1 MPRLSIRLA
10 AFAASLSAVLVPVI
24 LPPAASA
31 QQPTSGGTLHMY
43 QRDSPASASIHEEAT
58 YSTNVP
64 FMALFNNL
72 VIYQQDVPQ
81 NSEASISPELATSWA
96 WSPDNLK
103 LTFKLRE
110 GVKWHDGMR
119 FTARDVKC
127 TMDLLQDKGTEH
139 FRKNPRKLWYQN
151 VVDVVPNGDYE
162 VTFQLARPQPS
173 LLAMLASGYS
183 PMYPCHVT
191 PAQQRTKPV
200 GTGPFKL
207 AEFRQNEIIRLVR
220 NPDYWKPG
228 RPYLDGIDLPII
240 TNRSTA
246 MLAFVAGKLDMTFP
260 FEVTPP
266 LLRDIK
272 GQAPKAVCYFGPQ
285 NVNEN
290 LIVNRQKPPF
300 DNPDIRRAMALTI
313 DRKAF
318 IDILFEGQAD
328 IGGSLLPAPE
338 GVWGMPKDQMQH
350 MVGYDPDVA
359 KNRAEARAIMEKLGY
374 GPNNRLKV
382 KVSTRNIPSYRDPAV
397 ILIDHLKEIY
407 IEGELDPVETSL
419 WFSKVARKDYAVG
432 LNLTGNSIDDPDQ
445 AFYENFACK
454 SERNYSEYCNPELEK
469 MFDQQSA
476 ETNLEARRKL
486 VWEIDQKLQDD
497 VARPIILHMRGGT
510 CWQPQVHGF
519 SPMLNSA
526 YNGYRFEDLWLEK

>member
-1 MPRLSIRLA
+1 MLTPIRLA
-10 AFAASLSAVLVPVI
+10 AFAACLSWFVATP
-24 LPPAASA
+24 STA
-31 QQPTSGGTLHMY
+31 QEPKRGGTLHLY
-43 QRDSPASASIHEEAT
+43 QRDSPASASVHEEAT

-64 FMALFNNL
+64 FMGIFNNL
-72 VIYQQDVPQ
+72 VIYKQDVPQ
-81 NSEASISPELATSWA
+81 NSDASIEPELARSWS
-96 WSPDNLK
+96 WSSDNLS
-103 LTFKLRE
+103 LSFRLRE
-110 GVKWHDGMR
+110 GVKWHDGKP
-119 FTARDVKC
+119 FTAKDVKC
-127 TMDLLQDKGTEH
+127 TFDLIQDKGQQH

-151 VVDVVPNGDYE
+151 VTEVSVDGDYA
-162 VTFQLARPQPS
+162 VTLHLQRPQPS
-173 LLAMLASGYS
+173 LMAMLASGFS
-183 PMYPCHVT
+183 AMYPCHVS
-191 PAQQRTKPV
+191 PAQMRTNPI

-207 AEFRQNEIIRLVR
+207 AEFKQNEMIRLVR

-228 RPYLDGIDLPII
+228 RPYVDEIEMPII

-246 MLAFVAGKLDMTFP
+246 MLAFIAGKLDMTFP

-266 LLRDIK
+266 LMRDIK
-272 GQAPKAVCYFGPQ
+272 NQASQAICYFGPQ

-300 DNPDIRRAMALTI
+300 DNPEIRRAMALSI

-328 IGGSLLPAPE
+328 IGGTMLPQPE

-350 MVGYDPDVA
+350 MLGYDPDIA
-359 KNRAEARAIMEKLGY
+359 KNRAEARQIMEKLGY

-397 ILIDHLKEIY
+397 ILIDNLKEIY
-407 IEGELDPVETSL
+407 IDGELDPVETSL
-419 WFSKVARKDYAVG
+419 WFSKVARKDYSVG

-469 MFDQQSA
+469 LFDQQSA
-476 ETNLEARRKL
+476 ETDREKRRKL
-486 VWEIDQKLQDD
+486 VWEIDQKLQND
-497 VARPIILHMRGGT
+497 VARPIILHMRSGT
-510 CWQPQVHGF
+510 CWQPKVHGF
-519 SPMLNSA
+519 TPMLNSA
-526 YNGYRFEDLWLEK
+526 YNGYRFEDIWVEQ